1 MPLSSDVIM
10 SVDPHGDQERQMT
23 LEQNLKLNMDVADA
37 FMATLENKIK
47 YTNIVQVRIEEY
59 EKLFGVTDK
68 LQAAKKWLS
77 QQEFDYE
84 VKQDNTS
91 TSFDVNID
99 EEKSFDA
106 SEDSFDPDDVPERS
120 FDPDLAADKDVG
132 SDSDSEEWDPS
143 DEEYDQDDLSELN
156 LLFSRLKI

>member
-1 MPLSSDVIM
+1 M
-10 SVDPHGDQERQMT
+10 SVDPHGDQERQMN

-37 FMATLENKIK
+37 LMATLENKIK
-47 YTNIVQVRIEEY
+47 YTNIVQVRIQEY

-68 LQAAKKWLS
+68 LQAAKNWLS

-106 SEDSFDPDDVPERS
+106 SEDSFDPDDIPERG

-132 SDSDSEEWDPS
+132 SDSDSEEWDPC
-143 DEEYDQDDLSELN
+143 DVMDLEDIRH
-156 LLFSRLKI
+156 LLPDF

>member
-1 MPLSSDVIM
+1 M

-23 LEQNLKLNMDVADA
+23 LEQNIKLNMDVADA
-37 FMATLENKIK
+37 LMATLETKIK
-47 YTNIVQVRIEEY
+47 YTEIVQVRIEEY

-68 LQAAKKWLS
+68 LQDAKNWLS
-77 QQEFDYE
+77 QKEFDYE
-84 VKQDNTS
+84 VKEDKTL
-91 TSFDVNID
+91 D

-132 SDSDSEEWDPS
+132 SDSDSEEWDPC
-143 DEEYDQDDLSELN
+143 DILDLEDIRHPLPD
-156 LLFSRLKI
+156 F